1 MSYIG
6 QGFTAIDVVVL
17 RVRDITDNVENWS
30 EIIFENWPEAEL
42 TVTDSAGA
50 ELRWQ
55 CHRHSLFVIKVHC
68 LYAGV
73 DITNAP
79 PLSFYAYA

>member
-6 QGFTAIDVVVL
+6 QGFTAIDVVIL

-42 TVTDSAGA
+42 TDSAEA

-55 CHRHSLFVIKVHC
+55 CHRHS
-68 LYAGV
+68 
-73 DITNAP
+73 DS
-79 PLSFYAYA
+79 LSTVTVSVE